1 MRIELLRTSIPNMM
15 DPRETFKRVGLTMMK
30 IDQEKV
36 IDSFKAVKSKIYNMD
51 GGVGN
56 LQTAVEQ
63 LDERINKVDSQRV
76 EKINLAMQ
84 NLGAFLH
91 TVRMADQRAAQT
103 ISASNAL
110 FYEANPWAIPPPPPK
125 KKSVWQR
132 IKDAFKK
139 AGKAIAGAFKKA
151 VDWVVNCAKK
161 AWTATKNFI
170 VKHWKAIVKIVV
182 GIVIIAGLAALSVFT
197 GGAAA
202 PLFLVAAKG
211 AAIAAAT
218 GAAVTVVS
226 GVAQGKSAGEIF
238 DSCGDSILMGAVTGA
253 VGGFA
258 GAAAGAV
265 TSATGSQLLGELTKI
280 GVEMGGKIIATGTN
294 YLIDNNGSL
303 DGYWDAHG
311 KDILI
316 SGASAAGSA
325 VGGELVS
332 MGKDML
338 GDAMG
343 GLTDNQFTDALK
355 NGYNWCKE
363 QMPTL
368 TNMATNAA
376 KDTFGSLSWG
386 DLSKLSNPADFAKSL
401 GSSLV
406 NNVANQAMGAMGD
419 FVMND
424 FNNITGGAVSDVI
437 DGIKGSG
444 FGQAVSNIAGEVSGA
459 INDISGAING
469 AIGDIGGA
477 INGVIGDIGG
487 AINGAIGDISGAVNG
502 AIGDIGSNINGA
514 IGDVGGAIGN
524 AIGSAG
530 GSLGNITNQISGVIG
545 GIGDYF
551 SGVGNAVS
559 GAVNDVIGGVTSS
572 VGDIGGMINNA
583 IGGASG
589 QFENA
594 VSGVAG
600 AVSSTMPKLPSGL
613 NPAGIRGDLG
623 LAFDGLVSSG
633 QTITTVI
640 MPNFSGVA
648 QLGGSVAAI
657 GQAASTSGASLGRA
671 TGVSMSSWMASHRL

>member
-1 MRIELLRTSIPNMM
+1 MRIELLKQSFCNLT
-15 DPRETFKRVGLTMMK
+15 DLQETYKRVGLTMMK
-30 IDQEKV
+30 ADTEKV

-51 GGVGN
+51 GGAGN

-76 EKINLAMQ
+76 EKVDLAMQ

-151 VDWVVNCAKK
+151 VDWVVDCAKK

-182 GIVIIAGLAALSVFT
+182 GIVVIAGLAALSVFT

-444 FGQAVSNIAGEVSGA
+444 FGQAVSNIAGEVSGT

-469 AIGDIGGA
+469 AIGDIS
-477 INGVIGDIGG
+477 G

>member
-1 MRIELLRTSIPNMM
+1 MRIELLKQSFCNLT
-15 DPRETFKRVGLTMMK
+15 DLQETYKRVGLTVMK
-30 IDQEKV
+30 ADTEKV

-51 GGVGN
+51 GGAGN

-76 EKINLAMQ
+76 EKVDLAMQ

-151 VDWVVNCAKK
+151 VDWVVDCAKK

-182 GIVIIAGLAALSVFT
+182 GIVVIAGLAALSVFT

-226 GVAQGKSAGEIF
+226 GVVQGKSAGEIF

-332 MGKDML
+332 VGKDML

-444 FGQAVSNIAGEVSGA
+444 FGQAVSNIAGEVSGT
-459 INDISGAING
+459 INDISGAINGVIGDIGGAING

-477 INGVIGDIGG
+477 INGV
-487 AINGAIGDISGAVNG
+487 IGDISGAVNG

>member
-1 MRIELLRTSIPNMM
+1 MRIELLKQSFCNLT
-15 DPRETFKRVGLTMMK
+15 DLQETYKRVGLTVMK
-30 IDQEKV
+30 ADTEKV

-51 GGVGN
+51 GGAGN

-76 EKINLAMQ
+76 EKVDLAMQ

-151 VDWVVNCAKK
+151 VDWVVDCAKK

-182 GIVIIAGLAALSVFT
+182 GIVVIAGLAALSVFT

-226 GVAQGKSAGEIF
+226 GVVQGKSAGEIF

-332 MGKDML
+332 VGKDML

-419 FVMND
+419 FVTND

-459 INDISGAING
+459 INDISGAI
-469 AIGDIGGA
+469 
-477 INGVIGDIGG
+477 
-487 AINGAIGDISGAVNG
+487 NG

-551 SGVGNAVS
+551 SGVGSAFG
-559 GAVNDVIGGVTSS
+559 GAVGDVIGGVASS

-583 IGGASG
+583 VGS
-589 QFENA
+589 A
-594 VSGVAG
+594 VSG
-600 AVSSTMPKLPSGL
+600 AVSSTMPKLPTGL

-623 LAFDGLVSSG
+623 LAFDSLAQSG

-640 MPNFSGVA
+640 MPDFSGVA
-648 QLGGSVAAI
+648 RPGGSVAAI
-657 GQAASTSGASLGRA
+657 GQAASTSGASLGMA
-671 TGVSMSSWMASHRL
+671 SGVSMSSWMASHRL

>member
-1 MRIELLRTSIPNMM
+1 MRIELLKQSFCNLT
-15 DPRETFKRVGLTMMK
+15 DLQETYKRVGLTVMK
-30 IDQEKV
+30 ADTEKV

-51 GGVGN
+51 GGAGN

-76 EKINLAMQ
+76 EKVDLAMQ

-151 VDWVVNCAKK
+151 VDWVVDCAKK

-182 GIVIIAGLAALSVFT
+182 GIVVIAGLAALSVFT

-226 GVAQGKSAGEIF
+226 GVVQGKSAGEIF

-332 MGKDML
+332 VGKDML

-469 AIGDIGGA
+469 AI
-477 INGVIGDIGG
+477 NDIGG
-487 AINGAIGDISGAVNG
+487 AINGAIGDIGGAING

-551 SGVGNAVS
+551 SGVGSAFG
-559 GAVNDVIGGVTSS
+559 GAVGDVIGGVTSS

-583 IGGASG
+583 VGS
-589 QFENA
+589 A
-594 VSGVAG
+594 VSG
-600 AVSSTMPKLPSGL
+600 AVSSTMPKLPAGL

-640 MPNFSGVA
+640 MPNFSGVGRQHEQLDGKSQIISGGEA
-648 QLGGSVAAI
+648 Q
-657 GQAASTSGASLGRA
+657 
-671 TGVSMSSWMASHRL
+671 

>member
-1 MRIELLRTSIPNMM
+1 MRIELLKQSFCNLT
-15 DPRETFKRVGLTMMK
+15 DLQETYKRVGLTVMK
-30 IDQEKV
+30 ADTEKV

-51 GGVGN
+51 GGAGN

-76 EKINLAMQ
+76 EKVDLAMQ

-182 GIVIIAGLAALSVFT
+182 GIVVIAGLAALSVFT

-226 GVAQGKSAGEIF
+226 GVVQGKSAGEIF

-444 FGQAVSNIAGEVSGA
+444 FGQAVSNIAGEVSGT
-459 INDISGAING
+459 INDISGAIN
-469 AIGDIGGA
+469 
-477 INGVIGDIGG
+477 
-487 AINGAIGDISGAVNG
+487 
-502 AIGDIGSNINGA
+502 
-514 IGDVGGAIGN
+514 GAIGN

-671 TGVSMSSWMASHRL
+671 TGVSMSSWMASHRF

>member
-182 GIVIIAGLAALSVFT
+182 GIVVIAGLAALSVFT

-226 GVAQGKSAGEIF
+226 GVVQGKSAGEIF

-444 FGQAVSNIAGEVSGA
+444 FGQAVSNIAGEVSGT
-459 INDISGAING
+459 INDI
-469 AIGDIGGA
+469 
-477 INGVIGDIGG
+477 
-487 AINGAIGDISGAVNG
+487 NG

-551 SGVGNAVS
+551 SGVGSAFG
-559 GAVNDVIGGVTSS
+559 GAVGDVIGGVTSS

-583 IGGASG
+583 VGS
-589 QFENA
+589 A
-594 VSGVAG
+594 VSG
-600 AVSSTMPKLPSGL
+600 AVSSTMPKLPTGL

-648 QLGGSVAAI
+648 RPGGSVAAI

-671 TGVSMSSWMASHRL
+671 SGVSMSSWMASHRL

>member
-1 MRIELLRTSIPNMM
+1 MRIELLKQSFCNLT
-15 DPRETFKRVGLTMMK
+15 DLQETYKRVGLTVMK
-30 IDQEKV
+30 ADTEKV

-51 GGVGN
+51 GGAGN

-76 EKINLAMQ
+76 EKVDLAMQ

-151 VDWVVNCAKK
+151 VDWVVDCAKK

-182 GIVIIAGLAALSVFT
+182 GIVVIAGLAALSVFT

-226 GVAQGKSAGEIF
+226 GVVQGKSAGEIF

-459 INDISGAING
+459 INDI
-469 AIGDIGGA
+469 GGA
-477 INGVIGDIGG
+477 I
-487 AINGAIGDISGAVNG
+487 NG

-551 SGVGNAVS
+551 SGVGSAFG
-559 GAVNDVIGGVTSS
+559 GAVGDVIGGVASS

-583 IGGASG
+583 VGS
-589 QFENA
+589 A
-594 VSGVAG
+594 VSG
-600 AVSSTMPKLPSGL
+600 AVSSTMPKLPTGL

-648 QLGGSVAAI
+648 RPGGSVAAI
-657 GQAASTSGASLGRA
+657 GQAASASGASLGMA
-671 TGVSMSSWMASHRL
+671 SGVSMSSWMASHRL

>member
-1 MRIELLRTSIPNMM
+1 MRIELLKQSFCNLT
-15 DPRETFKRVGLTMMK
+15 DLQETYKRVGLTVMK
-30 IDQEKV
+30 ADTEKV

-51 GGVGN
+51 GGAGN

-76 EKINLAMQ
+76 EKVDLAMQ

-151 VDWVVNCAKK
+151 VDWVVDCAKK

-182 GIVIIAGLAALSVFT
+182 GIVVIAGLAALSVFT

-226 GVAQGKSAGEIF
+226 GVVQGKSAGEIF

-419 FVMND
+419 FVTND

-477 INGVIGDIGG
+477 ING
-487 AINGAIGDISGAVNG
+487 

-551 SGVGNAVS
+551 SGVGSAFG
-559 GAVNDVIGGVTSS
+559 GAVGDVIGGVASS

-583 IGGASG
+583 VGS
-589 QFENA
+589 A
-594 VSGVAG
+594 VSG
-600 AVSSTMPKLPSGL
+600 AVSSTMPKLPTGL
-613 NPAGIRGDLG
+613 NPAGIRQRRRDRTGCIHFG
-623 LAFDGLVSSG
+623 R
-633 QTITTVI
+633 
-640 MPNFSGVA
+640 VA
-648 QLGGSVAAI
+648 
-657 GQAASTSGASLGRA
+657 R
-671 TGVSMSSWMASHRL
+671 TGVGCQHEQLDGKSQIISGGEAQ

>member
-1 MRIELLRTSIPNMM
+1 MRIELLKQSFCNLT
-15 DPRETFKRVGLTMMK
+15 DLQETYKRVGLTVMK
-30 IDQEKV
+30 ADTEKV

-51 GGVGN
+51 GGAGN

-76 EKINLAMQ
+76 EKVDLAMQ

-151 VDWVVNCAKK
+151 VDWVVDCAKK

-170 VKHWKAIVKIVV
+170 VKHWKTILKIVV
-182 GIVIIAGLAALSVFT
+182 GIVVIAGLAALSVFT

-226 GVAQGKSAGEIF
+226 GVVQGKSAGEIF

-332 MGKDML
+332 VGKDML

-419 FVMND
+419 FVTND

-477 INGVIGDIGG
+477 I
-487 AINGAIGDISGAVNG
+487 NG

-583 IGGASG
+583 VGS
-589 QFENA
+589 A
-594 VSGVAG
+594 VSG
-600 AVSSTMPKLPSGL
+600 AVSSTMPKLPTGL

-623 LAFDGLVSSG
+623 LAFDSLAQSG

-640 MPNFSGVA
+640 MPDFSGVA
-648 QLGGSVAAI
+648 RPGGSVAVI
-657 GQAASTSGASLGRA
+657 GQAASASGASLGMA
-671 TGVSMSSWMASHRL
+671 SGVSMSSWMASHRL

>member
-1 MRIELLRTSIPNMM
+1 MRIELLKQSFCNLT
-15 DPRETFKRVGLTMMK
+15 DLQETYKRVGLTVMK
-30 IDQEKV
+30 ADTEKV

-51 GGVGN
+51 GGAGN

-76 EKINLAMQ
+76 EKVDLAMQ

-151 VDWVVNCAKK
+151 VDWVVDCAKK

-419 FVMND
+419 FVTND

-459 INDISGAING
+459 INDISGAI
-469 AIGDIGGA
+469 
-477 INGVIGDIGG
+477 
-487 AINGAIGDISGAVNG
+487 NG

-551 SGVGNAVS
+551 SGVGSAFG
-559 GAVNDVIGGVTSS
+559 GAVGDVIGGVTSS

-583 IGGASG
+583 VGS
-589 QFENA
+589 A
-594 VSGVAG
+594 VSG
-600 AVSSTMPKLPSGL
+600 AVSSTMPKLPTGL

-648 QLGGSVAAI
+648 RPGGSVAAI
-657 GQAASTSGASLGRA
+657 GQAASTSGASLGMA
-671 TGVSMSSWMASHRL
+671 SGVSMSSWMASHRL

>member
-1 MRIELLRTSIPNMM
+1 MRIELLKQSFCNLT
-15 DPRETFKRVGLTMMK
+15 DLQETYKRVGLTVMK
-30 IDQEKV
+30 ADTEKV

-51 GGVGN
+51 GGAGN

-76 EKINLAMQ
+76 EKVDLAMQ

-151 VDWVVNCAKK
+151 VDWVVDCAKK

-182 GIVIIAGLAALSVFT
+182 GIVVIAGLAALSVFT

-226 GVAQGKSAGEIF
+226 GVVQGKSAGEIF

-477 INGVIGDIGG
+477 ING
-487 AINGAIGDISGAVNG
+487 

-559 GAVNDVIGGVTSS
+559 GAVNDVIGGVTSL

-657 GQAASTSGASLGRA
+657 GQAASASGASLGRA
-671 TGVSMSSWMASHRL
+671 SGVSMSSWMASHRL

>member
-1 MRIELLRTSIPNMM
+1 MRIELLKQSFCNLT
-15 DPRETFKRVGLTMMK
+15 DLQETYKRVGLTVMK
-30 IDQEKV
+30 ADTEKV

-51 GGVGN
+51 GGAGN

-76 EKINLAMQ
+76 EKVDLAMQ

-151 VDWVVNCAKK
+151 VDWVVDCAKK

-182 GIVIIAGLAALSVFT
+182 GIVVIAGLAALSVFT

-226 GVAQGKSAGEIF
+226 GVVQGKSAGEIF

-332 MGKDML
+332 VGKDML

-419 FVMND
+419 FVTND

-459 INDISGAING
+459 INDISGAI
-469 AIGDIGGA
+469 
-477 INGVIGDIGG
+477 
-487 AINGAIGDISGAVNG
+487 NG

-551 SGVGNAVS
+551 SGVGSAFG
-559 GAVNDVIGGVTSS
+559 GAVGDVIGGVTSS

-583 IGGASG
+583 VGS
-589 QFENA
+589 A
-594 VSGVAG
+594 VSG
-600 AVSSTMPKLPSGL
+600 AVSSTMPKLPTGL

-623 LAFDGLVSSG
+623 LAFDSLAQSG

-640 MPNFSGVA
+640 MPDFSGVA
-648 QLGGSVAAI
+648 RPGGSVAAI
-657 GQAASTSGASLGRA
+657 GQAASTSGASLGMA
-671 TGVSMSSWMASHRL
+671 SGVSMSSWMASHRL

>member
-1 MRIELLRTSIPNMM
+1 M
-15 DPRETFKRVGLTMMK
+15 
-30 IDQEKV
+30 
-36 IDSFKAVKSKIYNMD
+36 
-51 GGVGN
+51 
-56 LQTAVEQ
+56 
-63 LDERINKVDSQRV
+63 VD
-76 EKINLAMQ
+76 
-84 NLGAFLH
+84 
-91 TVRMADQRAAQT
+91 
-103 ISASNAL
+103 
-110 FYEANPWAIPPPPPK
+110 
-125 KKSVWQR
+125 
-132 IKDAFKK
+132 
-139 AGKAIAGAFKKA
+139 
-151 VDWVVNCAKK
+151 CAKK

-182 GIVIIAGLAALSVFT
+182 GIVVIAGLAALSVFT

-226 GVAQGKSAGEIF
+226 GVVQGKSAGEIF

-419 FVMND
+419 FVTND

-469 AIGDIGGA
+469 AI
-477 INGVIGDIGG
+477 NDIGG
-487 AINGAIGDISGAVNG
+487 AINGAIGDIGGAING

-551 SGVGNAVS
+551 SGVGSAFG
-559 GAVNDVIGGVTSS
+559 GAVGDVIGGVTSS

-583 IGGASG
+583 VGS
-589 QFENA
+589 A
-594 VSGVAG
+594 VSG
-600 AVSSTMPKLPSGL
+600 AVSSTMPKLPTGL

-623 LAFDGLVSSG
+623 LAFDSLAQSG

-640 MPNFSGVA
+640 MPDFSGVA
-648 QLGGSVAAI
+648 RPGGSVAAI
-657 GQAASTSGASLGRA
+657 GQAASTSGASLGMA
-671 TGVSMSSWMASHRL
+671 SGVSMSSWMASHRL

>member
-1 MRIELLRTSIPNMM
+1 MRIELLKQSFCNLT
-15 DPRETFKRVGLTMMK
+15 DLQETYKRVGLTVMK
-30 IDQEKV
+30 ADTEKV

-51 GGVGN
+51 GGAGN

-76 EKINLAMQ
+76 EKVDLAMQ

-151 VDWVVNCAKK
+151 VDWVVDCAKK

-182 GIVIIAGLAALSVFT
+182 GIVVIAGLAALSVFT

-226 GVAQGKSAGEIF
+226 GVVQGKSAGEIF

-332 MGKDML
+332 VGKDML

-419 FVMND
+419 FVTND

-477 INGVIGDIGG
+477 ING
-487 AINGAIGDISGAVNG
+487 
-502 AIGDIGSNINGA
+502 AIGDIGSTINGA

-551 SGVGNAVS
+551 SGVGSAFG
-559 GAVNDVIGGVTSS
+559 GAVGDVIGGVTSS

-583 IGGASG
+583 VGS
-589 QFENA
+589 A
-594 VSGVAG
+594 VSG
-600 AVSSTMPKLPSGL
+600 AVSSTMPKLPTGL

-648 QLGGSVAAI
+648 AI
-657 GQAASTSGASLGRA
+657 GQAASTSGASLGMA
-671 TGVSMSSWMASHRL
+671 SGVSMSSWMASHRL

>member
-1 MRIELLRTSIPNMM
+1 MRIELLKQSFCNLT
-15 DPRETFKRVGLTMMK
+15 DLQETYKRVGLTMMK

-51 GGVGN
+51 GGAGN

-76 EKINLAMQ
+76 EKVDLAMQ

-151 VDWVVNCAKK
+151 VDWVVDCAKK

-182 GIVIIAGLAALSVFT
+182 GIVVIAGLAALSVFT

-226 GVAQGKSAGEIF
+226 GVVQGKSAGEIF

-444 FGQAVSNIAGEVSGA
+444 FGQAVSNIAGEVSGT
-459 INDISGAING
+459 INDISGAIN
-469 AIGDIGGA
+469 
-477 INGVIGDIGG
+477 
-487 AINGAIGDISGAVNG
+487 
-502 AIGDIGSNINGA
+502 
-514 IGDVGGAIGN
+514 GAIGN

-551 SGVGNAVS
+551 SGVGSAFG
-559 GAVNDVIGGVTSS
+559 GAVGDVIGGVTSS

-583 IGGASG
+583 VGS
-589 QFENA
+589 A
-594 VSGVAG
+594 VSG
-600 AVSSTMPKLPSGL
+600 AVSSTMPKLPTGL

>member
-151 VDWVVNCAKK
+151 VDWVVDCAKK

-182 GIVIIAGLAALSVFT
+182 GIVVIAGLAALSVFT

-226 GVAQGKSAGEIF
+226 GVVQGKSAGEIF

-419 FVMND
+419 FVTND

-477 INGVIGDIGG
+477 ING
-487 AINGAIGDISGAVNG
+487 

-551 SGVGNAVS
+551 SGVGSAFG
-559 GAVNDVIGGVTSS
+559 GAVGDVIGSVTSS

-583 IGGASG
+583 FG
-589 QFENA
+589 
-594 VSGVAG
+594 G
-600 AVSSTMPKLPSGL
+600 AVSSTMPKLPAGL

>member
-1 MRIELLRTSIPNMM
+1 MRIELLKQSFCNLT
-15 DPRETFKRVGLTMMK
+15 DLQETYKRVGLTVMK
-30 IDQEKV
+30 ADTEKV

-51 GGVGN
+51 GGAGN

-76 EKINLAMQ
+76 EKVDLAMQ

-151 VDWVVNCAKK
+151 VDWVVDCAKK

-182 GIVIIAGLAALSVFT
+182 GIVVIAGLAALSVFT

-226 GVAQGKSAGEIF
+226 GVVQGKSAGEIF

-419 FVMND
+419 FVTND

-444 FGQAVSNIAGEVSGA
+444 FGQAVSNIAGEVSGT
-459 INDISGAING
+459 INDIS
-469 AIGDIGGA
+469 
-477 INGVIGDIGG
+477 G

-551 SGVGNAVS
+551 SGVGSAFG
-559 GAVNDVIGGVTSS
+559 GAVGDVIGGVTSS

-583 IGGASG
+583 VGS
-589 QFENA
+589 A
-594 VSGVAG
+594 VSG
-600 AVSSTMPKLPSGL
+600 AVSSTMPKLPTGL

-648 QLGGSVAAI
+648 RLGGSVAAI

-671 TGVSMSSWMASHRL
+671 SGVSMSSWMASHRL

>member
-1 MRIELLRTSIPNMM
+1 MRIELLKQSFCNLT
-15 DPRETFKRVGLTMMK
+15 DLQETYKRVGLTVMK
-30 IDQEKV
+30 ADTEKV

-51 GGVGN
+51 GGAGN

-151 VDWVVNCAKK
+151 VDWVVDCAKK

-182 GIVIIAGLAALSVFT
+182 GIVVIAGLAALSVFT

-419 FVMND
+419 FVTND

-477 INGVIGDIGG
+477 INGAIGDIGG
-487 AINGAIGDISGAVNG
+487 AINGAIGDI
-502 AIGDIGSNINGA
+502 GSTINGA

>member
-1 MRIELLRTSIPNMM
+1 MRIELLKQSFCNLT
-15 DPRETFKRVGLTMMK
+15 DLQETYKRVGLTVMK
-30 IDQEKV
+30 ADTEKV

-51 GGVGN
+51 GGAGN

-76 EKINLAMQ
+76 EKVDLAMQ

-151 VDWVVNCAKK
+151 VDWVVDCAKK

-182 GIVIIAGLAALSVFT
+182 GIVVIAGLAALSVFT

-226 GVAQGKSAGEIF
+226 GVVQGKSAGEIF

-332 MGKDML
+332 VGKDML

-419 FVMND
+419 FVTND

-477 INGVIGDIGG
+477 ING
-487 AINGAIGDISGAVNG
+487 

-551 SGVGNAVS
+551 SGVGSAFG
-559 GAVNDVIGGVTSS
+559 GAVGDVIGGVTSS

-583 IGGASG
+583 VGS
-589 QFENA
+589 A
-594 VSGVAG
+594 VSG
-600 AVSSTMPKLPSGL
+600 AVSSTMPKLPTGL

-648 QLGGSVAAI
+648 AI
-657 GQAASTSGASLGRA
+657 GQAASTSGASLGMA
-671 TGVSMSSWMASHRL
+671 SGVSMSSWMASHRL

>member
-1 MRIELLRTSIPNMM
+1 MRIELLKQSFCNLT
-15 DPRETFKRVGLTMMK
+15 DLQETYKRVGLTVMK
-30 IDQEKV
+30 ADTEKV

-51 GGVGN
+51 GGAGN

-76 EKINLAMQ
+76 EKVDLAMQ

-151 VDWVVNCAKK
+151 VDWVVDCAKK

-182 GIVIIAGLAALSVFT
+182 GIVVIAGLAALSVFT

-226 GVAQGKSAGEIF
+226 GVVQGKSAGEIF

-419 FVMND
+419 FVTND

-469 AIGDIGGA
+469 AI
-477 INGVIGDIGG
+477 NDIGG
-487 AINGAIGDISGAVNG
+487 AINGAIGDIGGAING

-551 SGVGNAVS
+551 SGVGSAFG
-559 GAVNDVIGGVTSS
+559 GAVGDVIGGVASS

-583 IGGASG
+583 VGS
-589 QFENA
+589 A
-594 VSGVAG
+594 VSG
-600 AVSSTMPKLPSGL
+600 AVSSTMPKLPTGL

-671 TGVSMSSWMASHRL
+671 SGVSMSSWMASHRL

>member
-1 MRIELLRTSIPNMM
+1 MRIELLKQSFCNLT
-15 DPRETFKRVGLTMMK
+15 DLQETYKRVGLTVMK
-30 IDQEKV
+30 ADTEKV

-51 GGVGN
+51 GGAGN

-76 EKINLAMQ
+76 EKVDLAMQ

-151 VDWVVNCAKK
+151 VDWVVDCAKK

-182 GIVIIAGLAALSVFT
+182 GIVVIAGLAALSVFT

-226 GVAQGKSAGEIF
+226 GVVQGKSAGEIF

-419 FVMND
+419 FVTND

-469 AIGDIGGA
+469 AINDIGGA
-477 INGVIGDIGG
+477 INGAIGDIGG
-487 AINGAIGDISGAVNG
+487 AINGAIGDI
-502 AIGDIGSNINGA
+502 GSTINGA

-551 SGVGNAVS
+551 SGVGSAFG
-559 GAVNDVIGGVTSS
+559 GAVGDVIGGVTSS

>member
-1 MRIELLRTSIPNMM
+1 MRIELLKQSFCNLT
-15 DPRETFKRVGLTMMK
+15 DLQETYKRVGLTVMK
-30 IDQEKV
+30 ADTEKV

-51 GGVGN
+51 GGAGN

-76 EKINLAMQ
+76 EKVDLAMQ

-151 VDWVVNCAKK
+151 VDWVVDCAKK

-182 GIVIIAGLAALSVFT
+182 GIVVIAGLAALSVFT

-226 GVAQGKSAGEIF
+226 GVVQGKSAGEIF

-419 FVMND
+419 FVTND

-459 INDISGAING
+459 INDISGAI
-469 AIGDIGGA
+469 
-477 INGVIGDIGG
+477 
-487 AINGAIGDISGAVNG
+487 NG

-551 SGVGNAVS
+551 SGVGSAFG
-559 GAVNDVIGGVTSS
+559 GAVGDVIGGVASS

-583 IGGASG
+583 VGS
-589 QFENA
+589 A
-594 VSGVAG
+594 VSG
-600 AVSSTMPKLPSGL
+600 AVSSTMPKLPTGL

-623 LAFDGLVSSG
+623 LAFDSLAQSG

-640 MPNFSGVA
+640 MPDFSGVA
-648 QLGGSVAAI
+648 RPGGSVAAI
-657 GQAASTSGASLGRA
+657 GQAASTSGASLGMA
-671 TGVSMSSWMASHRL
+671 SGVSMSSWMASHRL

>member
-1 MRIELLRTSIPNMM
+1 MRIELLKQSFCNLT
-15 DPRETFKRVGLTMMK
+15 DLQETYKRVGLTMMK
-30 IDQEKV
+30 ADTEKV

-51 GGVGN
+51 GGAGN

-76 EKINLAMQ
+76 EKVDLAMQ

-151 VDWVVNCAKK
+151 VDWVVDCAKK

-182 GIVIIAGLAALSVFT
+182 GIVVIAGLAALSVFT

-218 GAAVTVVS
+218 GTAVTVVS
-226 GVAQGKSAGEIF
+226 GVVQGKSAGEIF

-444 FGQAVSNIAGEVSGA
+444 FGQAVSNIAGEVSGT
-459 INDISGAING
+459 IHDIS
-469 AIGDIGGA
+469 GA

-487 AINGAIGDISGAVNG
+487 AINGAIGDIGGAING
-502 AIGDIGSNINGA
+502 AIGDIGSTING
-514 IGDVGGAIGN
+514 
-524 AIGSAG
+524 
-530 GSLGNITNQISGVIG
+530 
-545 GIGDYF
+545 
-551 SGVGNAVS
+551 
-559 GAVNDVIGGVTSS
+559 
-572 VGDIGGMINNA
+572 
-583 IGGASG
+583 
-589 QFENA
+589 
-594 VSGVAG
+594 
-600 AVSSTMPKLPSGL
+600 
-613 NPAGIRGDLG
+613 
-623 LAFDGLVSSG
+623 
-633 QTITTVI
+633 
-640 MPNFSGVA
+640 
-648 QLGGSVAAI
+648 
-657 GQAASTSGASLGRA
+657 
-671 TGVSMSSWMASHRL
+671 

>member
-1 MRIELLRTSIPNMM
+1 MRIELLKQSFCNLT
-15 DPRETFKRVGLTMMK
+15 DLQETYKRVGLTVMK
-30 IDQEKV
+30 ADTEKV

-51 GGVGN
+51 GGAGN

-76 EKINLAMQ
+76 EKVDLAMQ

-151 VDWVVNCAKK
+151 VDWVVDCAKK

-182 GIVIIAGLAALSVFT
+182 GIVVIAGLAALSVFT

-226 GVAQGKSAGEIF
+226 GVVQGKSAGEIF

-311 KDILI
+311 KDILV

-419 FVMND
+419 FVTND

-444 FGQAVSNIAGEVSGA
+444 FGQAVSNIAGEVSGT
-459 INDISGAING
+459 INDISGAIN
-469 AIGDIGGA
+469 
-477 INGVIGDIGG
+477 
-487 AINGAIGDISGAVNG
+487 
-502 AIGDIGSNINGA
+502 
-514 IGDVGGAIGN
+514 GAIGN

-640 MPNFSGVA
+640 MPDFSGVA
-648 QLGGSVAAI
+648 RPGGSVATI
-657 GQAASTSGASLGRA
+657 GQAASASGASLGRA
-671 TGVSMSSWMASHRL
+671 SGVSMSSWMASHRL

>member
-1 MRIELLRTSIPNMM
+1 MRIELLKQSFCNLT
-15 DPRETFKRVGLTMMK
+15 DLQETYKRVGLTVMK
-30 IDQEKV
+30 ADTEKV

-51 GGVGN
+51 GGAGN

-76 EKINLAMQ
+76 EKVDLAMQ

-151 VDWVVNCAKK
+151 VDWVVDCAKK

-182 GIVIIAGLAALSVFT
+182 GIVVIAGLAALSVFT

-226 GVAQGKSAGEIF
+226 GVVQGKSAGEIF

-419 FVMND
+419 FVTND

-469 AIGDIGGA
+469 AIGDIG
-477 INGVIGDIGG
+477 
-487 AINGAIGDISGAVNG
+487 ST
-502 AIGDIGSNINGA
+502 INGA

-551 SGVGNAVS
+551 SGVGSAFG
-559 GAVNDVIGGVTSS
+559 GAVGDVIGGVTSS

-648 QLGGSVAAI
+648 RPGGSVAAI
-657 GQAASTSGASLGRA
+657 GQAASASGASLGMA
-671 TGVSMSSWMASHRL
+671 SGVSMSSWMASHRL

>member
-1 MRIELLRTSIPNMM
+1 MRIELLKQSFCNLT
-15 DPRETFKRVGLTMMK
+15 DLQETYKRVGLTVMK
-30 IDQEKV
+30 ADTEKV

-51 GGVGN
+51 GGAGN

-76 EKINLAMQ
+76 EKVDLAMQ

-151 VDWVVNCAKK
+151 VDWVVDCAKK

-182 GIVIIAGLAALSVFT
+182 GIVVIAGLAALSVFT

-226 GVAQGKSAGEIF
+226 GVVQGKSAGEIF

-419 FVMND
+419 FVTND

-444 FGQAVSNIAGEVSGA
+444 FGQAVSNIAGEVSGT
-459 INDISGAING
+459 INDISGAI
-469 AIGDIGGA
+469 
-477 INGVIGDIGG
+477 
-487 AINGAIGDISGAVNG
+487 NG

-551 SGVGNAVS
+551 SGVGSAFG
-559 GAVNDVIGGVTSS
+559 GAVGDVIGGVTSS

-583 IGGASG
+583 VGS
-589 QFENA
+589 A
-594 VSGVAG
+594 VSG
-600 AVSSTMPKLPSGL
+600 AVSSTMPKLPTGL

-623 LAFDGLVSSG
+623 LAFDSLAQSG

-640 MPNFSGVA
+640 MPDFSGVA
-648 QLGGSVAAI
+648 RPGGSVAAI
-657 GQAASTSGASLGRA
+657 GQAASTSGASLGMA
-671 TGVSMSSWMASHRL
+671 SGVSMSSWMASHRL

>member
-1 MRIELLRTSIPNMM
+1 MRIELLKQSFCNLT
-15 DPRETFKRVGLTMMK
+15 DLQETYKRVGLTVMK
-30 IDQEKV
+30 ADTEKV

-51 GGVGN
+51 GGAGN

-76 EKINLAMQ
+76 EKVDLAMQ

-151 VDWVVNCAKK
+151 VDWVVDCAKK

-182 GIVIIAGLAALSVFT
+182 GIVVIAGLAALSVFT

-226 GVAQGKSAGEIF
+226 GVVQGKSAGEIF

-419 FVMND
+419 FVTND

-469 AIGDIGGA
+469 AI
-477 INGVIGDIGG
+477 NDIGG
-487 AINGAIGDISGAVNG
+487 AINGAIGDIGGAING

>member
-1 MRIELLRTSIPNMM
+1 MRIELLKQSFCNLT
-15 DPRETFKRVGLTMMK
+15 DLQETYKRVGLTVMK
-30 IDQEKV
+30 ADTEKV

-51 GGVGN
+51 GGAGN

-76 EKINLAMQ
+76 EKVDLAMQ

-151 VDWVVNCAKK
+151 VDWVVDCAKK

-182 GIVIIAGLAALSVFT
+182 GIVVIAGLAALSVFT

-226 GVAQGKSAGEIF
+226 GVVQGKSAGEIF

-469 AIGDIGGA
+469 AIGDIG
-477 INGVIGDIGG
+477 
-487 AINGAIGDISGAVNG
+487 
-502 AIGDIGSNINGA
+502 SNINGA

-551 SGVGNAVS
+551 SGVGSAFG
-559 GAVNDVIGGVTSS
+559 GAVGDVIGGVASS

-583 IGGASG
+583 VGS
-589 QFENA
+589 A
-594 VSGVAG
+594 VSG
-600 AVSSTMPKLPSGL
+600 AVSSTMPKLPTGL

-623 LAFDGLVSSG
+623 LAFDSLAQSG

-640 MPNFSGVA
+640 MPDFSGVA
-648 QLGGSVAAI
+648 RPGGSVATI
-657 GQAASTSGASLGRA
+657 GQAASASGASLGRA
-671 TGVSMSSWMASHRL
+671 SGVSMSSWMASHRL

>member
-1 MRIELLRTSIPNMM
+1 MRIELLKQSFCNLT
-15 DPRETFKRVGLTMMK
+15 DLQETYKRVGLTVMK
-30 IDQEKV
+30 ADTEKV

-51 GGVGN
+51 GGAGN

-76 EKINLAMQ
+76 EKVDLAMQ

-151 VDWVVNCAKK
+151 VDWVVDCAKK

-182 GIVIIAGLAALSVFT
+182 GIVVIAGLAALSVFT

-226 GVAQGKSAGEIF
+226 GVVQGKSAGEIF

-419 FVMND
+419 FVTND

-469 AIGDIGGA
+469 AIGDIG
-477 INGVIGDIGG
+477 DIGG
-487 AINGAIGDISGAVNG
+487 AING

-551 SGVGNAVS
+551 SGVGSAFG
-559 GAVNDVIGGVTSS
+559 GAVGDVIGGVTSS

-583 IGGASG
+583 VGS
-589 QFENA
+589 A
-594 VSGVAG
+594 VSG
-600 AVSSTMPKLPSGL
+600 AVSSTMPKLPAGL

-640 MPNFSGVA
+640 MPNFSGVGCQHEQLDGKSQIISGGEA
-648 QLGGSVAAI
+648 Q
-657 GQAASTSGASLGRA
+657 
-671 TGVSMSSWMASHRL
+671 

>member
-1 MRIELLRTSIPNMM
+1 MRIELLKQSFCNLT
-15 DPRETFKRVGLTMMK
+15 DLQETYKRVGLTVMK
-30 IDQEKV
+30 ADTEKV

-51 GGVGN
+51 GGAGN

-76 EKINLAMQ
+76 EKVDLAMQ

-151 VDWVVNCAKK
+151 VDWVVDCAKK

-182 GIVIIAGLAALSVFT
+182 GIVVIAGLAALSVFT

-226 GVAQGKSAGEIF
+226 GVVQGKSAGEIF

-303 DGYWDAHG
+303 DGYWDAQPVHG
-311 KDILI
+311 RAEKRLQLVQGADADLDEYGDKRGEGYLRQPVVGRPEQAVQSRGLCEIARQQ
-316 SGASAAGSA
+316 SGEQR
-325 VGGELVS
+325 GES
-332 MGKDML
+332 
-338 GDAMG
+338 GDG
-343 GLTDNQFTDALK
+343 RDGRLRDERLQQHHGRRGQRRHRRHQGQRLR
-355 NGYNWCKE
+355 
-363 QMPTL
+363 
-368 TNMATNAA
+368 
-376 KDTFGSLSWG
+376 
-386 DLSKLSNPADFAKSL
+386 
-401 GSSLV
+401 
-406 NNVANQAMGAMGD
+406 
-419 FVMND
+419 
-424 FNNITGGAVSDVI
+424 TGG
-437 DGIKGSG
+437 
-444 FGQAVSNIAGEVSGA
+444 Q
-459 INDISGAING
+459 
-469 AIGDIGGA
+469 
-477 INGVIGDIGG
+477 
-487 AINGAIGDISGAVNG
+487 
-502 AIGDIGSNINGA
+502 
-514 IGDVGGAIGN
+514 
-524 AIGSAG
+524 
-530 GSLGNITNQISGVIG
+530 Q
-545 GIGDYF
+545 Y
-551 SGVGNAVS
+551 
-559 GAVNDVIGGVTSS
+559 
-572 VGDIGGMINNA
+572 
-583 IGGASG
+583 
-589 QFENA
+589 
-594 VSGVAG
+594 
-600 AVSSTMPKLPSGL
+600 
-613 NPAGIRGDLG
+613 RGR
-623 LAFDGLVSSG
+623 S
-633 QTITTVI
+633 QRRH
-640 MPNFSGVA
+640 
-648 QLGGSVAAI
+648 Q
-657 GQAASTSGASLGRA
+657 
-671 TGVSMSSWMASHRL
+671 

>member
-1 MRIELLRTSIPNMM
+1 MRIELLKQSFCNLT
-15 DPRETFKRVGLTMMK
+15 DLQETYKRVGLTVMK
-30 IDQEKV
+30 ADTEKV

-51 GGVGN
+51 GGAGN

-76 EKINLAMQ
+76 EKVDLAMQ

-151 VDWVVNCAKK
+151 VDWVVDCAKK

-170 VKHWKAIVKIVV
+170 VKHWKTILKIVV

-226 GVAQGKSAGEIF
+226 GVVQGKSAGEIF

-419 FVMND
+419 FVTND

-477 INGVIGDIGG
+477 INGAIGDIGG
-487 AINGAIGDISGAVNG
+487 AINGAIGDI
-502 AIGDIGSNINGA
+502 GSTINGA

-551 SGVGNAVS
+551 SGVGSAFG
-559 GAVNDVIGGVTSS
+559 GAVGDVIGGVTSS

-583 IGGASG
+583 VGS
-589 QFENA
+589 A
-594 VSGVAG
+594 VSG
-600 AVSSTMPKLPSGL
+600 AVSSTMPKLPTGL

-623 LAFDGLVSSG
+623 LAFDSLAQSG
-633 QTITTVI
+633 QIITTVI

-671 TGVSMSSWMASHRL
+671 SGVSMSSWMASHRL

>member
-1 MRIELLRTSIPNMM
+1 MRIELLKQSFCNLT
-15 DPRETFKRVGLTMMK
+15 DLQETYKRVGLTVMK
-30 IDQEKV
+30 ADTEKV

-51 GGVGN
+51 GGAGN

-76 EKINLAMQ
+76 EKVDLAMQ

-151 VDWVVNCAKK
+151 VDWVVDCAKK

-182 GIVIIAGLAALSVFT
+182 GIVVIAGLAALSVFT

-226 GVAQGKSAGEIF
+226 GVVQGKSAGEIF

-419 FVMND
+419 FVTND

-477 INGVIGDIGG
+477 INGAIGDIGG
-487 AINGAIGDISGAVNG
+487 AING

-551 SGVGNAVS
+551 SGVGSAFG
-559 GAVNDVIGGVTSS
+559 GAVGDVIGGVTSS

-583 IGGASG
+583 VGS
-589 QFENA
+589 A
-594 VSGVAG
+594 VSG
-600 AVSSTMPKLPSGL
+600 AVSSTMPKLPTGL

-640 MPNFSGVA
+640 MPDFSGVA
-648 QLGGSVAAI
+648 RPGGSVATI
-657 GQAASTSGASLGRA
+657 GQAASASGASLGRA
-671 TGVSMSSWMASHRL
+671 SGVSMSSWMASHRL

>member
-1 MRIELLRTSIPNMM
+1 MRIELLKQSFCNLT
-15 DPRETFKRVGLTMMK
+15 DLQETYKRVGLTMMK
-30 IDQEKV
+30 ADTEKV

-51 GGVGN
+51 GGAGN

-76 EKINLAMQ
+76 EKVDLAMQ

-151 VDWVVNCAKK
+151 VDWVVDCAKK

-182 GIVIIAGLAALSVFT
+182 GIVVIAGLAALSVFT

-226 GVAQGKSAGEIF
+226 GVVQGKSAGEIF

-419 FVMND
+419 FVTND

-459 INDISGAING
+459 IN
-469 AIGDIGGA
+469 
-477 INGVIGDIGG
+477 
-487 AINGAIGDISGAVNG
+487 DISGAVNG

-551 SGVGNAVS
+551 SGVGSAFG
-559 GAVNDVIGGVTSS
+559 GAVGDVIGGVTSS

-583 IGGASG
+583 VGGA
-589 QFENA
+589 
-594 VSGVAG
+594 VSG
-600 AVSSTMPKLPSGL
+600 AVSSTMPKLPTGL

-623 LAFDGLVSSG
+623 LAFDSLAQSG

-640 MPNFSGVA
+640 MPDFSGVA
-648 QLGGSVAAI
+648 RPGGSVAAI

-671 TGVSMSSWMASHRL
+671 SGVSMSSWMASHRL

>member
-1 MRIELLRTSIPNMM
+1 MRIELLKQSFCNLT
-15 DPRETFKRVGLTMMK
+15 DLQETYKRVGLTVMK
-30 IDQEKV
+30 ADTEKV

-51 GGVGN
+51 GGAGN

-76 EKINLAMQ
+76 EKVDLAMQ

-151 VDWVVNCAKK
+151 VDWVVDCAKK

-182 GIVIIAGLAALSVFT
+182 GIVVIAGLAALSVFT

-226 GVAQGKSAGEIF
+226 GVVQGKSAGEIF

-368 TNMATNAA
+368 TNMATTAA

-419 FVMND
+419 FVTND

-469 AIGDIGGA
+469 AI
-477 INGVIGDIGG
+477 NDIGG
-487 AINGAIGDISGAVNG
+487 AINGAIGDIGGAING

-551 SGVGNAVS
+551 SGVGSAFG
-559 GAVNDVIGGVTSS
+559 GAVGDVIGGVASS

-583 IGGASG
+583 VGS
-589 QFENA
+589 A
-594 VSGVAG
+594 VSG
-600 AVSSTMPKLPSGL
+600 AVSSTMPKLPTGL

-648 QLGGSVAAI
+648 RPGGSVAAI
-657 GQAASTSGASLGRA
+657 GQAASASGASLGMA
-671 TGVSMSSWMASHRL
+671 SGVSMSSWMASHRL

>member
-1 MRIELLRTSIPNMM
+1 MRIELLKQSFCNLT
-15 DPRETFKRVGLTMMK
+15 DLQETYKRVGLTVMK
-30 IDQEKV
+30 ADTEKV

-51 GGVGN
+51 GGAGN

-76 EKINLAMQ
+76 EKVDLAMQ

-151 VDWVVNCAKK
+151 VDWVVDCAKK

-182 GIVIIAGLAALSVFT
+182 GIVVIAGLAALSVFT

-226 GVAQGKSAGEIF
+226 GVVQGKSAGEIF

-332 MGKDML
+332 VGKDML

-419 FVMND
+419 FVTND

-459 INDISGAING
+459 INDISGAI
-469 AIGDIGGA
+469 
-477 INGVIGDIGG
+477 
-487 AINGAIGDISGAVNG
+487 NG

-551 SGVGNAVS
+551 SGVGSAFG
-559 GAVNDVIGGVTSS
+559 GAVGDVIGGVTSS

-583 IGGASG
+583 VGS
-589 QFENA
+589 A
-594 VSGVAG
+594 VSG
-600 AVSSTMPKLPSGL
+600 AVSSTMPKLPTGL

-623 LAFDGLVSSG
+623 LAFDSLAQSG

-640 MPNFSGVA
+640 MPDFSGVA
-648 QLGGSVAAI
+648 RPGGSVAAI
-657 GQAASTSGASLGRA
+657 GQAASASGASLGMA
-671 TGVSMSSWMASHRL
+671 SGVSMSSWMASHRL

>member
-1 MRIELLRTSIPNMM
+1 MRIELLKQSFCNLT
-15 DPRETFKRVGLTMMK
+15 DLQETYKRVGLTVMK
-30 IDQEKV
+30 ADTEKV

-51 GGVGN
+51 GGAGN
-56 LQTAVEQ
+56 LH
-63 LDERINKVDSQRV
+63 
-76 EKINLAMQ
+76 LAMQ

-151 VDWVVNCAKK
+151 VDWVVDCAKK

-182 GIVIIAGLAALSVFT
+182 GIVVIAGLAALSVFT

-226 GVAQGKSAGEIF
+226 GVVQGKSAGEIF

-419 FVMND
+419 FVTND

-469 AIGDIGGA
+469 AI
-477 INGVIGDIGG
+477 NDIGG
-487 AINGAIGDISGAVNG
+487 AINGAIGDIGGAING